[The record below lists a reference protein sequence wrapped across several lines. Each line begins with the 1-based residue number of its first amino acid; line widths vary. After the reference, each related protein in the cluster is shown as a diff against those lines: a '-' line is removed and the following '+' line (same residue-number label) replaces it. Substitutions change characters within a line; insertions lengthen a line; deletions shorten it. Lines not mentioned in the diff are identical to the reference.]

1 MTNTECKL
9 GEFYLDGS
17 QVAKINDYDNLD
29 ITEVADGIIAKCSD
43 YFTNL
48 GLNPPTLKFKDG
60 HHWLCTYEPGMEN
73 VGDTRVRWSVINCKE
88 YSIIAQQIRN
98 DKDDTYTFR
107 TWNPDK
113 L

>member
-29 ITEVADGIIAKCSD
+29 ITEVADGMIAKCSD

-48 GLNPPTLKFKDG
+48 GL
-60 HHWLCTYEPGMEN
+60 
-73 VGDTRVRWSVINCKE
+73 
-88 YSIIAQQIRN
+88 
-98 DKDDTYTFR
+98 
-107 TWNPDK
+107 
-113 L
+113 